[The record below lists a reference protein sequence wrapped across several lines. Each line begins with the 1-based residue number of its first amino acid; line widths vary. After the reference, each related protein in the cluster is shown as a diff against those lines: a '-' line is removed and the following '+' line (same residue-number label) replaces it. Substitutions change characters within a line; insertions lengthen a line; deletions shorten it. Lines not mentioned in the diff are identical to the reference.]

1 MPPNSAS
8 VFVPSRVAFVG
19 TNTSEPGP
27 GVGVLQLNSHFRRVR
42 ASPLAY
48 RTLTRPPSAL
58 AASPPAALM

>member
-1 MPPNSAS
+1 MPPSSAN
-8 VFVPSRVAFVG
+8 VFVPAPAGFVG

-27 GVGVLQLNSHFRRVR
+27 GVGVLQLNRNLWRVR

-48 RTLTRPPSAL
+48 RTLIRPPSAL